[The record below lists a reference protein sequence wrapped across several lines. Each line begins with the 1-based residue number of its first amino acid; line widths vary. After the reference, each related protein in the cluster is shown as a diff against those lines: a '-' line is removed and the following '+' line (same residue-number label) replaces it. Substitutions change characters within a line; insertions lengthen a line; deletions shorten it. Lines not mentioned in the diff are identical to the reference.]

1 MTLPDLKPFFDWL
14 QIHSYLAGLITYFIS
29 FLECLV
35 IIGLL
40 VPGAVFMTAIGTLIG
55 IGVLSFTPI
64 VLWAIA
70 GAITGDVLSFWIGRH
85 YHHHS
90 KDFGYSVAIPNFY
103 EKGKL
108 FLISMGGK
116 VFSLVVFLGLFAL
129 FYLLSQAW
137 YECLAANF

>member
-14 QIHSYLAGLITYFIS
+14 QIHPFLAGLITYFVS

-35 IIGLL
+35 MIGFL
-40 VPGAVFMTAIGTLIG
+40 VPGTVFMTAIGTLIG

-85 YHHHS
+85 YHQHT
-90 KDFGYSVAIPNFY
+90 KDFWLFRRYPKLLR
-103 EKGKL
+103 KGEA
-108 FLISMGGK
+108 FLTNMAEK
-116 VFSLVVFLGLFAL
+116 VFSLAVSLDRFVL
-129 FYLLSQAW
+129 FYLLSQEW
-137 YECLAANF
+137 YECYGASF